1 MYEVGERRDVS
12 WFKELC
18 LEEKK
23 ISPYIYFFDRTHTE
37 MLCAF
42 LLSSLEK
49 WALDPVSVT
58 RGWLSACS
66 APYENY
72 CAQDPQRFLG
82 NATFSACM
90 RFWGQERDK
99 GKRGCRVGPARTQGM
114 LKHARLLPLLLPGGS
129 SGCGG
134 CKVP

>member
-90 RFWGQERDK
+90 RFGDK
-99 GKRGCRVGPARTQGM
+99 SGTRGNVAAGWVLPGPRGC
-114 LKHARLLPLLLPGGS
+114 
-129 SGCGG
+129 
-134 CKVP
+134 